1 MRGMAPTVSDSEAV
15 TRGIRVNVHARY
27 VAERSRPMMNEF
39 FFAYTIRI
47 SNEGRETVQ
56 LVSREWLI
64 TDAEGRTEE
73 VRGAGV
79 VGEQPVLAP
88 GEAFEYTSACPLT
101 TPFGSMRGTY
111 QMVTEGGERFDA
123 EIARFQLAE
132 PYSIH

>member
-1 MRGMAPTVSDSEAV
+1 VSESEAI
-15 TRGIRVNVHARY
+15 TRGIRVNVVARY
-27 VAERSRPMMNEF
+27 VPERSRPMMNEF

-47 SNEGRETVQ
+47 SNEGRDTVQ

-64 TDAEGRTEE
+64 EDAEGHTEE
-73 VRGAGV
+73 VSGPGV

-123 EIARFQLAE
+123 EIARFTLAE